1 MRIQSGRLVVG
12 AALVD
17 HLDRPSRVQ
26 AARRY
31 ATSHAGGWEFPGGKV
46 EPGEAPLAALHRELR
61 EELDLTVAVGNQ
73 LRGPL
78 PDGSW
83 PISDSWR
90 ISIWLA
96 APIAD
101 EVRPG
106 GAHDAVRWLASDELD
121 SVPWLPA
128 DDAIVAALRV
138 LMVPATVARLRA

>member
-1 MRIQSGRLVVG
+1 MRIQPGRLVVG

-17 HLDRPSRVQ
+17 RLDRPSRVL

-46 EPGEAPLAALHRELR
+46 EPGETPLAALHRELR
-61 EELDLTVAVGNQ
+61 EELDLAVTVGSQ

-78 PDGSW
+78 SDGSW

-90 ISIWLA
+90 ISVWLA
-96 APIAD
+96 APASH

-106 GAHDAVRWLASDELD
+106 GAHDALRWLAADELD
-121 SVPWLPA
+121 SVSWLPA
-128 DDAIVAALRV
+128 DDAIVAALR
-138 LMVPATVARLRA
+138 LRMLPSPAARLRA